1 MALAPTREGLSF
13 LPSTAIT
20 DCDKPGVHPST
31 GGKIPK
37 EGELGILGIFQYW
50 GVNKV
55 LISLSFWEGT
65 QDTQISL
72 PGYLPRSLGIFPL
85 EGTRP
90 WLMI

>member
-1 MALAPTREGLSF
+1 MALVPTGETMSAPALV
-13 LPSTAIT
+13 AIT
-20 DCDKPGVHPST
+20 GCDNPVVHPT
-31 GGKIPK
+31 AGGKIPK
-37 EGELGILGIFQYW
+37 EGELGILGILQYW

-72 PGYLPRSLGIFPL
+72 PGYLARILGILPL
-85 EGTRP
+85 EGPGP